1 MTTTPSSG
9 PTDPHSGDRP
19 LPPYDERRESADV
32 DTDDDKL
39 ERDGAYVGGATG
51 PVVTDDSR
59 KSTPKEDTAR
69 GAEASP
75 ADDEL
80 PAAEATQDTPHD
92 PGVGPAHYPGTQ
104 RGEDE
109 IKNRDQSGGRD

>member
-9 PTDPHSGDRP
+9 PTDPGGGDRP
-19 LPPYDERRESADV
+19 LPPYDDRRQTADV
-32 DTDDDKL
+32 DSDDEKL
-39 ERDGAYVGGATG
+39 QRDGANVGGATG
-51 PVVTDDSR
+51 PVETDDST
-59 KSTPKEDTAR
+59 KSTPKEVTAR

-75 ADDEL
+75 SGET
-80 PAAEATQDTPHD
+80 PAAETPQDTPSD

-109 IKNRDQSGGRD
+109 IKAREQSEGRD

>member
-1 MTTTPSSG
+1 
-9 PTDPHSGDRP
+9 
-19 LPPYDERRESADV
+19 V
-32 DTDDDKL
+32 DTDDEKL
-39 ERDGAYVGGATG
+39 ERDGRTSGGATG

-80 PAAEATQDTPHD
+80 PAAEATQEHARTTRAS
-92 PGVGPAHYPGTQ
+92 VRALPGTSAA
-104 RGEDE
+104 RT
-109 IKNRDQSGGRD
+109 RSRTRQSGGRD